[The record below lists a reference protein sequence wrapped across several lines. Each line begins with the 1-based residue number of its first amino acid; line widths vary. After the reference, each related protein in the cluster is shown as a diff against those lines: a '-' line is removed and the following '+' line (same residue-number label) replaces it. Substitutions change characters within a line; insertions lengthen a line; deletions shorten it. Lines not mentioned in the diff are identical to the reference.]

1 MIFVTGASGF
11 IGKYIVKRLLERKQ
25 QIIVLVRDQKR
36 YERIGDELIIESDL
50 EQLSSLVMQL
60 SQYSID
66 TCLHLAWEGIP
77 DYSYLL
83 SKKNFSYGLAIL
95 ELCQKLHI
103 LQLIITGSCWEYE
116 NPVGMVSETSD
127 ISYAN
132 FFKASKSSL
141 RMFAEIFCKNYGI
154 QLNWLRLFYVYGV
167 GQKSESLLPYVIGSF
182 LHGSQPQLNGAYN
195 RNDFIYV
202 SDVAEAI
209 VMCVEQKPKTVV
221 MNVGSGQATEVLNI
235 VKLVANRLGIRDL
248 DVSKYKKSK
257 DRTDFCADIQIIKR
271 ELGWSPTV
279 KLENGIN
286 AMIESITLQ
295 GKETK

>member
-50 EQLSSLVMQL
+50 EHLSSLVMQL

-103 LQLIITGSCWEYE
+103 LQLVITGSCWEYE

-167 GQKSESLLPYVIGSF
+167 GRSEERRV
-182 LHGSQPQLNGAYN
+182 
-195 RNDFIYV
+195 
-202 SDVAEAI
+202 
-209 VMCVEQKPKTVV
+209 
-221 MNVGSGQATEVLNI
+221 
-235 VKLVANRLGIRDL
+235 
-248 DVSKYKKSK
+248 
-257 DRTDFCADIQIIKR
+257 
-271 ELGWSPTV
+271 
-279 KLENGIN
+279 
-286 AMIESITLQ
+286 
-295 GKETK
+295 GKEC